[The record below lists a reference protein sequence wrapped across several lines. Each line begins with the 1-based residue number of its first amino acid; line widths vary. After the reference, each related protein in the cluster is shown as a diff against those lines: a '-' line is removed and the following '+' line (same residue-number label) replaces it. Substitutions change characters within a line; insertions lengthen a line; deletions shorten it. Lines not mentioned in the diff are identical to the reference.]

1 MEKNTLYKRSSSSN
15 DSIKK
20 AQRKSFK
27 ITLVYFILGSLW
39 IVFSDRLMDLLFTN
53 HEGLILASLIKG
65 IFYVTVTTV
74 IIYLLIYY
82 AFLSVFDSEKKI
94 REKNDELELSVVE
107 YQKLYQQNENK
118 QLLIKS
124 LMDSIE
130 DWIFYLD
137 KDNRFLGCNLA
148 FETFFDVK
156 EEKLINNSNGSFN
169 NPILT
174 QVFLA
179 GKQCN
184 TSDPTDTKFEKTLT
198 TSDNQELI
206 FEIIRSPYYDLNK
219 EIYGTIYVGRNIT
232 KRKQQEDTLRYLNHH
247 DVLTGIY
254 NRSYLEEKRLEI
266 DTEKNLPLSIIVC
279 DVDGLKLVNDAF
291 GHAAGDT
298 LLKITTDILVQSTR
312 KDDIIIRTGGDEF
325 CILLPNTSYQEAE
338 IFQNVI
344 HDKSHE
350 GKLTVEND
358 LLYPSISTG
367 CSTKTNISS
376 NFEEIFKEAEDY
388 MYQHKLLARKGV
400 HSMFL
405 KYITTTIFE
414 KSNETQ
420 EHCQRMANMA
430 KALGEQLQLPNRDL
444 DTLELAASL
453 HDIGKISIDLS
464 ILQKPEKLNNDE
476 WEIIKKHPETGWR
489 IAQAVPDLY
498 QISDII
504 LYHHE
509 RWDGTGYPRGLAG
522 NAIPLMSRIITIVDS
537 FDAMTQDRP
546 YQKGISTNVAIEEI
560 KKNMGKQ
567 FDPQLSQIFIDKIL
581 VNYYDS
587 NTRS

>member
-1 MEKNTLYKRSSSSN
+1 MESENNNHRKRFSSSI

-39 IVFSDRLMDLLFTN
+39 IIFSDRLMELLFTI
-53 HEGLILASLIKG
+53 HEELFLVSLIKG
-65 IFYVTVTTV
+65 IFYVTVTT
-74 IIYLLIYY
+74 IILYLLIYY
-82 AFLSVFDSEKKI
+82 AFLSVFDSEIKL
-94 REKNDELELSVVE
+94 RAKNDELELSVSE
-107 YQKLYQQNENK
+107 YQKLYRQNENK

-124 LMDSIE
+124 LIDPIE

-137 KDNRFLGCNLA
+137 KDNKFLGCNLA
-148 FETFFDVK
+148 FENFFDVK
-156 EEKLINNSNGSFN
+156 EEALVNDTDVAFN
-169 NPILT
+169 NPVFT
-174 QVFLA
+174 QIYLA
-179 GKQCN
+179 GAKCN
-184 TSDPTDTKFEKTLT
+184 KKDSADTKFEKTLT
-198 TSDNQELI
+198 TSENKELI

-219 EIYGTIYVGRNIT
+219 EVYGTIYVGRDIT

-254 NRSYLEEKRLEI
+254 NRSYLEEKRIEI
-266 DTEKNLPLSIIVC
+266 DREENLPLSIIVC

-291 GHAAGDT
+291 GHTAGDT
-298 LLKITTDILVQSTR
+298 LLKITTDILVQSSR
-312 KDDIIIRTGGDEF
+312 REDLIIRTGGDEF
-325 CILLPNTSYQEAE
+325 CILLPRTSYQEAE
-338 IFQNVI
+338 MIQNAI
-344 HDKSHE
+344 HDKSRE

-367 CSTKTNISS
+367 CSTKTVSS
-376 NFEEIFKEAEDY
+376 TNFEEVFKEAEDY

-420 EHCQRMANMA
+420 EHCQRMSNMA

-464 ILQKPEKLNNDE
+464 ILQKPERLNNDE

-509 RWDGTGYPRGLAG
+509 HWDGTGYPRGLAG
-522 NAIPLMSRIITIVDS
+522 NAIPLMSRIISIVDS

-546 YQKGISTNVAIEEI
+546 YQKGISTNEAIEEI
-560 KKNMGKQ
+560 KKNIGKQ
-567 FDPQLSQIFIDKIL
+567 FDPQLAQIFINKVL
-581 VNYYDS
+581 TSQVS
-587 NTRS
+587 